1 MILTRLYYSTQFS
14 NIARVMNRLT
24 LYISYQE
31 YVLYSRHRLPSAS
44 WRYKQ
49 SCSRIFCLLS
59 SISSEITETKTT
71 KTFDTSGR
79 PSSHPKP
86 CSTSVRPHTHMS
98 KFSHSSSL
106 LCPPASPQGPSS
118 SHTHSLSKYGT
129 RYASTANG
137 ADASN
142 AQEWVPR
149 RGSGSL
155 GRNSEGGMCSV
166 GSLQGGRETWEW
178 ETGEVVRVCGKGR
191 E

>member
-31 YVLYSRHRLPSAS
+31 YVLYSRDRLPSAF

-86 CSTSVRPHTHMS
+86 CSTSVLPHTYICQNLPTPLVCS
-98 KFSHSSSL
+98 AL
-106 LCPPASPQGPSS
+106 QQAPRVPLPLTP
-118 SHTHSLSKYGT
+118 TLSRSTVHATLAQQMGQTLAT
-129 RYASTANG
+129 RKSEY
-137 ADASN
+137 
-142 AQEWVPR
+142 
-149 RGSGSL
+149 L
-155 GRNSEGGMCSV
+155 G
-166 GSLQGGRETWEW
+166 
-178 ETGEVVRVCGKGR
+178 GEVVPWAGIRRGEEVEEWYVQCG
-191 E
+191 